1 MFTAALNAFEK
12 NVKNSL
18 IIHASGVID
27 YRSSSLGLYSRG
39 FHQLRRAA
47 QYMWHSI
54 YWVRESLIL
63 TASSRSGVLAMGYDG
78 AAATGPQLR

>member
-27 YRSSSLGLYSRG
+27 YRSSSLYSRG

-47 QYMWHSI
+47 QYVWHSI
-54 YWVRESLIL
+54 YWVTESLIL